1 MSRRRH
7 KKLPSDPQTAQVTSL
22 SHEGRGVAQV
32 NNKKTFIEGALP
44 GEQVLFRYK
53 KSRSRFDEGVAV
65 EVITPSADRVTAKCN
80 HFEIC
85 GGCNQQ
91 HIDPQA
97 QIRHKQSVLV
107 EQLKHIGNVEPAEL
121 LPPLTGPVWGYR
133 NKARLG
139 VKYVEKKQKLL
150 IGFREKF
157 SPFIAD
163 IQQCEV
169 LNPAVGTLLEA
180 LQELI
185 GSLTIYN
192 KIPQIEVAVAESA
205 TALVLRHLVAPHED
219 DLEKLED
226 FSSRH
231 DIDFYMQSGGIESV
245 VPLIP
250 EKITPLTY
258 SLPDHSVNI
267 EFFPTDFTQVNFA
280 INRFMVNHTIDLLA
294 LDETDRVLDLFCGL
308 GNFSLPIAKKV
319 SHVTGVEGDEGLVER
334 AHYNAELNKVNNIEF
349 RKLNLADP
357 VLLKGLLKNN
367 TNKILIDPP
376 RTGAQELI
384 NNLDFSSV
392 DRIVYVSCNPATL
405 ARDAGILVNEKGF
418 SLQQAG
424 VIDMFPHTAHVE
436 SIALF
441 IR

>member
-7 KKLPSDPQTAQVTSL
+7 KKLPLDPVSAQVTSV

-44 GEQVLFRYK
+44 GEHVLFKYK
-53 KSRSRFDEGVAV
+53 KCRSRFDEGIAV
-65 EVITPSADRVTAKCN
+65 EINNPSPERVTARCK

-97 QIRHKQSVLV
+97 QIEHKQSVLV
-107 EQLKHIGNVEPAEL
+107 EQLKHIGNVQPAEIL
-121 LPPLTGPVWGYR
+121 SPLTGPVWGYR

-150 IGFREKF
+150 VGFREKF

-169 LNPAVGTLLEA
+169 LNPKIGTLLEA

-192 KIPQIEVAVAESA
+192 KLPQIEVAVAESA
-205 TALVLRHLVAPHED
+205 TALVIRHLVTPAEG
-219 DLEKLED
+219 DLEKLKN
-226 FSSRH
+226 FSGKH
-231 DIDFYMQSGGIESV
+231 DIDFYMQPGGIDTV

-250 EKITPLTY
+250 GNTTPLTY
-258 SLPDHSVNI
+258 SLPDHSVVI
-267 EFFPTDFTQVNFA
+267 EFSPTEFTQVNFA
-280 INRFMVNHTIDLLA
+280 INRLMVNRAIEMLA
-294 LDETDRVLDLFCGL
+294 LEETDRVLDLFCGL
-308 GNFSLPIAKKV
+308 GNFSLPVAKKV
-319 SHVTGVEGDEGLVER
+319 AHVTGVEGDEGLVNR
-334 AHYNAELNKVNNIEF
+334 ARFNAELNKISNVEF
-349 RKLNLADP
+349 KKLNLADP
-357 VLLKGLLKNN
+357 VLLKGLLKND

-384 NNLDFSSV
+384 SNLDFKEV

-418 SLQQAG
+418 SLQQTG

-441 IR
+441 EC